1 MSKML
6 QFQDEVMIKARTILQ
21 ETDSV
26 HMASKSS
33 AIPTEYAPETYVL
46 VKYRNSSNLYPAP
59 TRLHTFWKGPLKVI
73 SNVQSQYLLLDIIK
87 NKEKYY
93 HVTDMKPFI
102 FDPLLINPQDIARKD
117 YLEFFVEKI
126 LDISGNINR
135 NTTLEFLVK
144 WTGYDDTHNLWVPYK
159 DLRETEVLHQY
170 LKKINLKHLIPKKF
184 QTTV

>member
-21 ETDSV
+21 ETDAV

-33 AIPTEYAPETYVL
+33 VIPTEYAPETYAL

-93 HVTDMKPFI
+93 HVTDMKPFT
-102 FDPLLINPQDIARKD
+102 LI
-117 YLEFFVEKI
+117 LC
-126 LDISGNINR
+126 
-135 NTTLEFLVK
+135 
-144 WTGYDDTHNLWVPYK
+144 
-159 DLRETEVLHQY
+159 
-170 LKKINLKHLIPKKF
+170 
-184 QTTV
+184 